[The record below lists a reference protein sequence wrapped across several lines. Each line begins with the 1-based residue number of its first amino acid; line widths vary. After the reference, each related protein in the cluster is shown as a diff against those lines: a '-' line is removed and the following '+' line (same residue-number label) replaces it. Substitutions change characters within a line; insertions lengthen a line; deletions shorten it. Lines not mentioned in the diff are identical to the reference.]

1 MISVDAPGIQ
11 LQFFRR
17 ASKKDE
23 APCASYARY
32 SLPGRVFDY
41 EQQPNRGYAR
51 TVNAPGR
58 QVIPVKG
65 PVHRWIEPW
74 YLAYAILGALASG
87 LAVILI
93 PLVVTNSGGSS
104 DRFGYESVNLF
115 AAAGALLSPLCVLPL
130 RNRGVKS

>member
-1 MISVDAPGIQ
+1 MICVDAPGIQ
-11 LQFFRR
+11 LQFSAVLRKRMRR
-17 ASKKDE
+17 L
-23 APCASYARY
+23 APVMPDIRC
-32 SLPGRVFDY
+32 
-41 EQQPNRGYAR
+41 RGVCLTMNNSQIADTPV

-104 DRFGYESVNLF
+104 VRFGYESVNLF
-115 AAAGALLSPLCVLPL
+115 AAAGALLSLPCVLPL
-130 RNRGVKS
+130 RNRGVKP

>member
-1 MISVDAPGIQ
+1 MNNGQIVDTP
-11 LQFFRR
+11 
-17 ASKKDE
+17 
-23 APCASYARY
+23 
-32 SLPGRVFDY
+32 V
-41 EQQPNRGYAR
+41 

-74 YLAYAILGALASG
+74 YLPILGALASG

-115 AAAGALLSPLCVLPL
+115 GALLPLLCVLPL
-130 RNRGVKS
+130 RNRGLSHK

>member
-1 MISVDAPGIQ
+1 MICVDAPGIQ

-17 ASKKDE
+17 ASKNDE
-23 APCASYARY
+23 APCASYAKY
-32 SLPGRVFDY
+32 SLPGVCLTMNNGQIADT
-41 EQQPNRGYAR
+41 PV

-87 LAVILI
+87 WKEVSRQYRMYLFVHGSLHTKTKQPAFDLA
-93 PLVVTNSGGSS
+93 TAQ
-104 DRFGYESVNLF
+104 SVLDQ
-115 AAAGALLSPLCVLPL
+115 
-130 RNRGVKS
+130 

>member
-1 MISVDAPGIQ
+1 MPDI
-11 LQFFRR
+11 R
-17 ASKKDE
+17 
-23 APCASYARY
+23 C
-32 SLPGRVFDY
+32 
-41 EQQPNRGYAR
+41 RGVCLTMNNGQIADTPV

-115 AAAGALLSPLCVLPL
+115 AAAGALLSVLRVLPL
-130 RNRGVKS
+130 RIVELSK

>member
-1 MISVDAPGIQ
+1 MPDI
-11 LQFFRR
+11 R
-17 ASKKDE
+17 
-23 APCASYARY
+23 C
-32 SLPGRVFDY
+32 
-41 EQQPNRGYAR
+41 RGVCLTMNNGQIADTPV

-104 DRFGYESVNLF
+104 DRFG
-115 AAAGALLSPLCVLPL
+115 
-130 RNRGVKS
+130 

>member
-1 MISVDAPGIQ
+1 MPDI
-11 LQFFRR
+11 R
-17 ASKKDE
+17 
-23 APCASYARY
+23 C
-32 SLPGRVFDY
+32 
-41 EQQPNRGYAR
+41 RGVCLTMNNGQIADTPV

-104 DRFGYESVNLF
+104 DEGTKRLVIGFEASG
-115 AAAGALLSPLCVLPL
+115 L
-130 RNRGVKS
+130 RQKRCYLKGTSSSETQY

>member
-1 MISVDAPGIQ
+1 MRRLAPVMPDI
-11 LQFFRR
+11 R
-17 ASKKDE
+17 
-23 APCASYARY
+23 C
-32 SLPGRVFDY
+32 
-41 EQQPNRGYAR
+41 RGVCLTMNNGQIADTPV

-104 DRFGYESVNLF
+104 DRFGYDKCEPIRGSRRSSFPAVRL
-115 AAAGALLSPLCVLPL
+115 AATKSW
-130 RNRGVKS
+130 VKS